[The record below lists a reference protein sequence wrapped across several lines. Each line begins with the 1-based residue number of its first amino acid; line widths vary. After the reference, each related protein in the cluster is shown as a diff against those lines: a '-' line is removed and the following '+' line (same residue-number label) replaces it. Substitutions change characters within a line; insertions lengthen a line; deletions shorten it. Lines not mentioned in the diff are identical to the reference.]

1 MWNHL
6 TFQEREVLYRLNKA
20 KRPKAE
26 IAATLGRD
34 RSTIYRELRGNTG
47 GRGYRPKQAQREAN
61 QRRLRCR
68 RKTKMSNPKLK
79 KYVTAALEKKWSPDE
94 IAGRDRRTRSPDEIA
109 GRSRQV
115 FRRQP
120 DCQVSHQTIYTW
132 LESEASELR
141 VHLRRGYRR
150 SQPETRGK
158 LAGCVGIEGRPKAVD
173 SKRRYGD
180 WEGDTVVSPGRRS
193 GVVTMVE
200 RKSKYLR
207 VRKTT
212 NLKSVTTMSAVCR
225 GMRDL
230 PENLLRTMTL
240 DNGKEFA
247 QHERLADKLGL
258 DVYFA
263 RPYASWQ
270 RGLNENTNGL
280 LRQFFPKGTDFARIS
295 CRQVARAEKLLNERP
310 RKSLGYKT
318 PGEALA
324 RKCAAI
330 GT

>member
-1 MWNHL
+1 MSKHL

-26 IAATLGRD
+26 IATALGRD
-34 RSTIYRELRGNTG
+34 RSTIYRELQRNTG
-47 GRGYRPKQAQREAN
+47 GRGYRPKQAQRKAD

-79 KYVTAALEKKWSPDE
+79 KYVIATLKKKWSPDE
-94 IAGRDRRTRSPDEIA
+94 IAGR
-109 GRSRQV
+109 SRYV
-115 FRRQP
+115 FPRQP
-120 DCQVSHQTIYTW
+120 DCHVSHQTIYTW
-132 LESEASELR
+132 LDTEAPELR

-158 LAGCVGIEGRPKAVD
+158 LAGCVGITGRPKAVD

-180 WEGDTVVSPGRRS
+180 WEGDTVVSSGRRS
-193 GVVTMVE
+193 AVVTMVE

-212 NLKSVTTMSAVCR
+212 NLKSATTMSAVCR

-230 PENLLRTMTL
+230 PASLLRTMTL

-247 QHERLADKLGL
+247 QHEWLAEKLGL

-295 CRQVARAEKLLNERP
+295 YRQVARAERLLNERP

-318 PGEALA
+318 PTETLA